1 MTRQENGEQTQNA
14 ADVLKLG
21 ADRPLT
27 LSDSARSWR
36 VLNGTVEIFAVAQRG
51 EPDLPRLH
59 LMTAGSEATLFG
71 IDESV
76 DNQYRLLAIG
86 GPGSA
91 VQVGHAVTGE
101 ESAERVRWLQ
111 LLAETITGD
120 ALRSARPSTSEH
132 SSETLSVKEAERG
145 LSASIAARREQL
157 ELDDLA
163 RVHAARLTHQGA
175 FADGIEALGALL
187 EPDVDDP
194 QRAKVGDTPLTGAF
208 RAVARSQGVT
218 VVLPPTAVSGEDP
231 LTSIARASGVR
242 TRRVALSGDWWRQ
255 DCGPMLGFT
264 SDGHQAVAL
273 LPVRAARYELIDT
286 AAGTREI
293 IDEQRAA
300 KLEPGAFAV
309 YRPLPSGPVSIR
321 TMLTS
326 SLAETR
332 PDLIRLILFAV
343 ASALVAL
350 VVPIATGQIVG
361 SVIPESNRPELLQLT
376 LALSVAALAGA
387 LFQLTTAIAVLRVQ
401 GRVDRYLGPAIWGRL
416 LSLPTAFFRRYSA
429 GDLAFRVLSIGSIV
443 QLISGS
449 AVTSLLAGVFSIFS
463 FALIW
468 FYSVQLGVI
477 ASVLLLALAATVILG
492 GRMQLRRMQ
501 EVEAASG
508 ILSGMLLEFV
518 TGISKLRVAGGQE
531 KAFGRWATNFS
542 AKRARWNSVRST
554 ENLVAAVAAVFPV
567 LSSIALFAVVGLS
580 QTETVSPA
588 AFLAVNAAYG
598 QVVVAVLGMSQAL
611 TLVLRAVPGLQRI
624 LPIITEPAEEDAA
637 KSDPGTLTGA
647 VDFSSVSF
655 RYQAD
660 GPLVLDDVT
669 IRIPAGSAIALVGP
683 SGSGK
688 STLGRLLLGFETPE
702 AGGVFFDDQD
712 LSGLDVRAVRRQLG
726 VVLQS
731 VELLPG
737 TILSNIVGT
746 AVDMTLDDAWA
757 AATAAGLAE
766 DIREMPMGMHTAIT
780 EGGSTLSGG
789 QRQRLLIARALVG
802 KPRILLFDEATS
814 ALDNATQAV
823 VARSLAAVDA
833 TRILIAHRL
842 STVMGAD
849 RIYYLERGRVV
860 EAGTYHEL
868 MAQDG
873 PFASQ
878 ARRQL
883 S

>member
-1 MTRQENGEQTQNA
+1 MTIKERDNEAGSA
-14 ADVLKLG
+14 ADVLELG

-27 LSDSARSWR
+27 LSGSARSWR
-36 VLNGTVEIFAVAQRG
+36 VLTGTVEIFAVAGRG
-51 EPDLPRLH
+51 APVLPRLH
-59 LMTAGSEATLFG
+59 LTTAQSGSMLFG
-71 IDESV
+71 IDESA
-76 DNQYRLLAIG
+76 QSRYGLLAIG
-86 GPGSA
+86 GPGST
-91 VQVGHAVTGE
+91 VQLGQAVTGE
-101 ESAERVRWLQ
+101 EVAERARWLQ
-111 LLAETITGD
+111 VLAEAATKGTG
-120 ALRSARPSTSEH
+120 RSAPSRGGQAR
-132 SSETLSVKEAERG
+132 ETLSAHEAEVG
-145 LSASIAARREQL
+145 LTAAILTRREQQGL
-157 ELDDLA
+157 EDLA
-163 RVHAARLTHQGA
+163 RVQAQRITHQTA
-175 FADGIEALGALL
+175 FADGLEALSTLL
-187 EPDVDDP
+187 EPDADDP
-194 QRAKVGDTPLTGAF
+194 QRAKAGESSLTGAF

-218 VVLPPTAVSGEDP
+218 VVLPAAAASGEDP

-242 TRRVALSGDWWRQ
+242 TRSVSLAGSWWRE
-255 DCGPMLGFT
+255 DCGPMLGFL
-264 SDGHQAVAL
+264 SDDHQAVAL
-273 LPVRAARYELIDT
+273 VPVRPGRYELIDT
-286 AAGTREI
+286 AAGSREI
-293 IDEQRAA
+293 VDEQRAA

-309 YRPLPSGPVSIR
+309 YRPLPSGPLSIR
-321 TMLTS
+321 TVLTS

-350 VVPIATGQIVG
+350 VVPIVTGQIVG
-361 SVIPESNRPELLQLT
+361 SVIPEANRPELLQLT
-376 LALSVAALAGA
+376 LALLVAALAGA

-429 GDLAFRVLSIGSIV
+429 GDLAFRILSIGSIV

-463 FALIW
+463 FGLIW
-468 FYSVQLGVI
+468 FYSVQLGLI
-477 ASVLLLALAATVILG
+477 ATVLLAALAATIILA
-492 GRMQLRRMQ
+492 GRVQLRRMQ
-501 EVEAASG
+501 AVEAASG
-508 ILSGMLLEFV
+508 ILTGMLLEFIS
-518 TGISKLRVAGGQE
+518 GISKLRVAGGQE
-531 KAFGRWATNFS
+531 KAFERWAARFTT
-542 AKRARWNSVRST
+542 KRAGWNSVRSV
-554 ENLVAAVAAVFPV
+554 ENLVAAAAAVFPV
-567 LSSIALFAVVGLS
+567 LSSIALFAAVGLS
-580 QTETVSPA
+580 QAETVSPG

-598 QVVVAVLGMSQAL
+598 QVVVAVLGMSQSL
-611 TLVLRAVPGLQRI
+611 TLVLRSVPGLQRI
-624 LPIITEPAEEDAA
+624 LPVITERPEEDVS
-637 KSDPGTLTGA
+637 KSDPGVLTGA

-669 IRIPAGSAIALVGP
+669 IRIPAGGAIALVGP

-688 STLGRLLLGFETPE
+688 STLGRLLLGFEEPE

-737 TILSNIVGT
+737 TILSNILGS
-746 AVDMTLDDAWA
+746 AVDLAPDDAWA
-757 AATAAGLAE
+757 AAAAAGLAE
-766 DIREMPMGMHTAIT
+766 DIRDMPMGMYTAIT

-789 QRQRLLIARALVG
+789 QRQRLLIARALAG
-802 KPRILLFDEATS
+802 RPRILLFDEATS

-823 VARSLAAVDA
+823 VANSLAAVDA

-860 EAGTYHEL
+860 EDGTFAEL

-873 PFASQ
+873 AFATQ